1 MKTEEEEE
9 RRVRLEKRLEPNV
22 DFDDALQVLDFEQH
36 WMGVILYG
44 VGVNTHK
51 ELDLEVL
58 MALAPVISEGVSCLS
73 FRLEDEE
80 QLVPYGYIG
89 EQLGHKKET
98 RSKLMSKIMLEGFLG
113 DDFER
118 RLQETLVGISL
129 GSST

>member
-1 MKTEEEEE
+1 
-9 RRVRLEKRLEPNV
+9 
-22 DFDDALQVLDFEQH
+22 
-36 WMGVILYG
+36 
-44 VGVNTHK
+44 
-51 ELDLEVL
+51 
-58 MALAPVISEGVSCLS
+58 VSCLS